1 MSDRLKIAAGLLLL
15 LAMGLFCARRLR
27 VSTEITFFLPD
38 TEDQKLA
45 EISRQLMD
53 SPLTRSMIL
62 SVEAPDQGT
71 AIAAGKGLAA
81 ALRGDP
87 EIAWVRGG
95 PGPGVA
101 EEFYRLFF
109 PHRFQML
116 SGDPE
121 RELPARFS
129 DAGLSQ
135 AARRLKGQLA
145 QPLGALVKRIA
156 GDDPLL
162 AFLEQIKRLEAARA
176 GPLEVRDDQ
185 FITADG
191 RCAIVF
197 LAARRSPFDAAS
209 QGPLLA
215 RIRTAFASV
224 NAAFGGTLRLE
235 QSGVNRF
242 AVDAERVVRNDIDR
256 ISLVSISGIVVAFLL
271 LFRSLRVLLVSFIP
285 LLFGV
290 LTATT
295 AGLLVYGS
303 LHGLT
308 LAFGSTLLGVCI
320 DYPILYLN
328 HQALEPHPAGP
339 WSTLRRI
346 RGALLLGALTTLGGF
361 AGLAWTTF
369 PGMRQMALFATA
381 GIAGALAA
389 TWWLLPPLVP
399 RTPAVVPLHRA
410 LADGL
415 GRLLEAM
422 RRKRALLAVLPAAA
436 AVVCAAGLPRL
447 RWADDLSAIQ
457 RPNPALLAEDERVRA
472 RVSRMDSGRF
482 IIATGPTE
490 ATALS
495 RNDLVHG
502 RLIAARSEGLVA
514 DFRSLHD
521 LVFSEELQRRN
532 LMALAAAPQLFERTA
547 AALEAEGFQPEAF
560 GGFERAL
567 AGVPPPPLALSE
579 VLSSPLGDL
588 ASPFRVQMAGQ
599 VGILTLVRGVR
610 DPTALERA
618 LAGLEGVR
626 LFDQGSFLAAAY
638 GRYRTRVQQMIG
650 AGMVFVFAMLF
661 AAYRSAKLTLATG
674 VPAVLAAA
682 TTLALLALLGVETN
696 LLHVVAL
703 LLVLGIGEDY
713 AIFLVGGAV
722 DPAELKASA
731 MSVVLCCLSGVL
743 SFGLLGFSEIPA
755 LRTIGVTCGLGILL
769 SLVLA
774 PTALVLVGR
783 EKPR

>member
-1 MSDRLKIAAGLLLL
+1 
-15 LAMGLFCARRLR
+15 
-27 VSTEITFFLPD
+27 
-38 TEDQKLA
+38 
-45 EISRQLMD
+45 
-53 SPLTRSMIL
+53 
-62 SVEAPDQGT
+62 
-71 AIAAGKGLAA
+71 
-81 ALRGDP
+81 
-87 EIAWVRGG
+87 
-95 PGPGVA
+95 
-101 EEFYRLFF
+101 
-109 PHRFQML
+109 
-116 SGDPE
+116 
-121 RELPARFS
+121 
-129 DAGLSQ
+129 
-135 AARRLKGQLA
+135 
-145 QPLGALVKRIA
+145 
-156 GDDPLL
+156 
-162 AFLEQIKRLEAARA
+162 
-176 GPLEVRDDQ
+176 
-185 FITADG
+185 
-191 RCAIVF
+191 
-197 LAARRSPFDAAS
+197 
-209 QGPLLA
+209 
-215 RIRTAFASV
+215 
-224 NAAFGGTLRLE
+224 
-235 QSGVNRF
+235 
-242 AVDAERVVRNDIDR
+242 
-256 ISLVSISGIVVAFLL
+256 
-271 LFRSLRVLLVSFIP
+271 
-285 LLFGV
+285 
-290 LTATT
+290 
-295 AGLLVYGS
+295 LLVYGS

-339 WSTLRRI
+339 WRTLRRI

-399 RTPAVVPLHRA
+399 RAPAAVPLHRA

-436 AVVCAAGLPRL
+436 ALVSAAGLPRL

-502 RLIAARSEGLVA
+502 RLIAARKAGLVA

-532 LMALAAAPQLFERTA
+532 AIQLVAAPQLFHRTTA
-547 AALEAEGFQPEAF
+547 ALAAEGFQPEAF

-579 VLSSPLGDL
+579 VLASPLGDL
-588 ASPFRVQMAGQ
+588 VNPFRVQMAGQ

-610 DPTALERA
+610 DPAALERA
-618 LAGLEGVR
+618 LAGLQGVR
-626 LFDQGSFLAAAY
+626 FFDQGSFLAAAY
-638 GRYRTRVQQMIG
+638 GRYRTRTQEMIG
-650 AGMVFVFAMLF
+650 AGVVFVFAMLF

-682 TTLALLALLGVETN
+682 TTLALFALFGVETN
-696 LLHVVAL
+696 LLHVVSL

-713 AIFLVGGAV
+713 AIFLVAGAV

>member
-1 MSDRLKIAAGLLLL
+1 MSDRLKIATGLLLL
-15 LAMGLFCARRLR
+15 VAMGLFCARRLR
-27 VSTEITFFLPD
+27 VSTEITFFVPD
-38 TEDQKLA
+38 AEDQKLA
-45 EISRQLMD
+45 EISRQLLD

-62 SVEAPDQGT
+62 SVEAPDRET

-87 EIAWVRGG
+87 EIAWIHSG
-95 PGPGVA
+95 PGPGVGEA
-101 EEFYRLFF
+101 FYRLFF
-109 PHRFQML
+109 PHRFQMV
-116 SGDPE
+116 SSDPE
-121 RELPARFS
+121 RELPARLS
-129 DAGLSQ
+129 DAGLAQ

-162 AFLEQIKRLEAARA
+162 AFQEQLKRLEAARA
-176 GPLEVRDDQ
+176 GPLEVRDEQ

-191 RCAIVF
+191 RYAIVF
-197 LAARRSPFDAAS
+197 LAARGSPFDARS

-215 RIRTAFASV
+215 RIRAAFASV
-224 NAAFGGTLRLE
+224 NAALGGALRLE

-242 AVDAERVVRNDIDR
+242 AVDAERIVRNDIDR
-256 ISLVSISGIVVAFLL
+256 ISLVSIAGIVGTFLL
-271 LFRSLRVLLVSFIP
+271 LFRSLRVLLVSLVP
-285 LLFGV
+285 LLFGL

-346 RGALLLGALTTLGGF
+346 RGALLLGAVTTLGGF

-381 GIAGALAA
+381 GILGALAA
-389 TWWLLPPLVP
+389 TWLLPPLVP
-399 RTPAVVPLHRA
+399 RKPAVVPLHRA

-436 AVVCAAGLPRL
+436 AALCAAGLPRL
-447 RWADDLSAIQ
+447 RWADDLSALQ

-482 IIATGPTE
+482 IIATGPTD
-490 ATALS
+490 ARALL

-502 RLIAARSEGLVA
+502 RLVAARSAGLLA

-532 LMALAAAPQLFERTA
+532 LAQLAASPRLFERTA
-547 AALEAEGFQPEAF
+547 SALEAEGFQRQSFA
-560 GGFERAL
+560 GFARAL
-567 AGVPPPPLALSE
+567 AGAPPPPLALSE
-579 VLSSPLGDL
+579 VLASPLGDL
-588 ASPFRVQMAGQ
+588 VSPFRVQMAGQ

-610 DPTALERA
+610 DPAALERA

-626 LFDQGSFLAAAY
+626 SFDQGSFLAAAY
-638 GRYRTRVQQMIG
+638 GRYRTRALELIG

-661 AAYRSAKLTLATG
+661 AAYRSAKLMLLAG
-674 VPAVLAAA
+674 LPAVLAAA
-682 TTLALLALLGVETN
+682 TALAVLALFGVETN
-696 LLHVVAL
+696 LLHVVSL
-703 LLVLGIGEDY
+703 VLVLGIGEDY
-713 AIFLVGGAV
+713 AIFLVAGAG
-722 DPAELKASA
+722 DPGQLKASA

-743 SFGLLGFSEIPA
+743 SFGLLGLSEIPA
-755 LRTIGVTCGLGILL
+755 LRAIGVTCGLGILL

>member
-15 LAMGLFCARRLR
+15 VAMGLFCARRLR

-38 TEDQKLA
+38 AEDQKLA

-62 SVEAPDQGT
+62 SVEAPDGGT
-71 AIAAGKGLAA
+71 ALAAGKGLAA

-87 EIAWVRGG
+87 EIAWIRGG

-101 EEFYRLFF
+101 EAFYRLFF

-116 SGDPE
+116 SSDPE
-121 RELPARFS
+121 RELPARLS
-129 DAGLSQ
+129 DEGLAQ
-135 AARRLKGQLA
+135 TARRLKGQLA
-145 QPLGALVKRIA
+145 QPLGALLKRIA

-162 AFLEQIKRLEAARA
+162 AFQEQLKRLEAARA

-197 LAARRSPFDAAS
+197 LATRSSPFDAAS

-215 RIRTAFASV
+215 RIRAAFASV
-224 NAAFGGTLRLE
+224 NAAYGGALRLE

-242 AVDAERVVRNDIDR
+242 AVDAERIVRNDIDR
-256 ISLVSISGIVVAFLL
+256 ISLVSIAGIVLTFLL
-271 LFRSLRVLLVSFIP
+271 LFRSLRTLLVSFVP
-285 LLFGV
+285 LLFGM

-295 AGLLVYGS
+295 AGLLVHGS

-328 HQALEPHPAGP
+328 HQALDPHPAGP
-339 WSTLRRI
+339 WSTMRRI
-346 RGALLLGALTTLGGF
+346 RGALLLGALTTLGVF
-361 AGLAWTTF
+361 AGLAWTTL
-369 PGMRQMALFATA
+369 PGIRQMALFATA
-381 GIAGALAA
+381 GIFGALAA

-399 RTPAVVPLHRA
+399 RTLAVVPLHRA
-410 LADGL
+410 LADAL
-415 GRLLEAM
+415 GRLLETM
-422 RRKRALLAVLPAAA
+422 RRRRALLAVLPAAA
-436 AVVCAAGLPRL
+436 AALCAAGLPRL
-447 RWADDLSAIQ
+447 RWADDLSALQ

-490 ATALS
+490 ATALL

-502 RLIAARSEGLVA
+502 RLVAARSAGLVA

-532 LMALAAAPQLFERTA
+532 LMELAASPRLFERTA
-547 AALEAEGFQPEAF
+547 AALEAEGFQREAF
-560 GGFERAL
+560 GGFARAL
-567 AGVPPPPLALSE
+567 AGAPPPLALSE
-579 VLSSPLGDL
+579 VLASPLGDL
-588 ASPFRVQMAGQ
+588 VSPFRVQMAGQ

-610 DPTALERA
+610 DPAELERA

-626 LFDQGSFLAAAY
+626 SFDQGRFLAAAY
-638 GRYRTRVQQMIG
+638 GRFRARALELIS

-661 AAYRSAKLTLATG
+661 AAYRSARLTLVAG
-674 VPAVLAAA
+674 LPAVLAAA
-682 TTLALLALLGVETN
+682 TALALLALFGVETN
-696 LLHVVAL
+696 LMHVVSL
-703 LLVLGIGEDY
+703 LLVLGMGEDY
-713 AIFLVGGAV
+713 AIFLVAGAV

-731 MSVVLCCLSGVL
+731 MSVVLCCLTTVL
-743 SFGLLGFSEIPA
+743 SFGLLGLSEIPA
-755 LRTIGVTCGLGILL
+755 LRAIGMTCGLGILL

-774 PTALVLVGR
+774 PTALVLAGR
-783 EKPR
+783 ERPR